1 MNQSEPTRR
10 GVLGLAG
17 LATASLALPEAA
29 VRAQEAAR
37 RGRPPLKITD
47 VRTILT
53 QPGGEHL
60 VVVKVLTDE
69 PEIYGLGCA
78 THGERPLAVAAA
90 IDQHAKPL
98 LIGKECDRI
107 EDIWQT
113 SYVAS
118 YFRSGVTLNNAL
130 SGIDGALWDILGKQ
144 AGLPVYKLLGGKAR
158 EAVPLYA
165 HASARELTE
174 LEDQVRQWQARGY
187 RHVRVQLA
195 VPGYATYGAAGETSK
210 DVQQARPTGISPS
223 PVFEPTPYVNNT
235 IKMFEHLRAKLG
247 FDVELIHD
255 VHERVP
261 PAQALQLARGVEPY
275 RLFFLEDPFAPED
288 VGWFDV
294 LRKQTSTPL
303 AMGELFVNRNEWLP
317 LVSN

>member
-1 MNQSEPTRR
+1 MS
-10 GVLGLAG
+10 
-17 LATASLALPEAA
+17 
-29 VRAQEAAR
+29 
-37 RGRPPLKITD
+37 
-47 VRTILT
+47 RTILT
-53 QPGGEHL
+53 QPDGEHL
-60 VVVKVLTDE
+60 VVVKVLTNE
-69 PEIYGLGCA
+69 PGLYGIGCA

-90 IDQHAKPL
+90 IDQHVRPL

-144 AGLPVYKLLGGKAR
+144 CGVPVHKLLGGKVR

-165 HASARELTE
+165 HASATELSA
-174 LEDQVRQWQARGY
+174 LEDQVRRWQADGY
-187 RHVRVQLA
+187 RHVRVQLS
-195 VPGYATYGAAGETSK
+195 VPGYATYGASGETSK
-210 DVQQARPTGISPS
+210 DVQQARPTGVRPS

-255 VHERVP
+255 VHERIP
-261 PAQALQLARGVEPY
+261 PVQAIQLAKAWNRSACSSSKIVSRPRTRRGFSISVRRP
-275 RLFFLEDPFAPED
+275 RLPWRWE
-288 VGWFDV
+288 
-294 LRKQTSTPL
+294 SCSSI
-303 AMGELFVNRNEWLP
+303 AMNGCRW
-317 LVSN
+317 